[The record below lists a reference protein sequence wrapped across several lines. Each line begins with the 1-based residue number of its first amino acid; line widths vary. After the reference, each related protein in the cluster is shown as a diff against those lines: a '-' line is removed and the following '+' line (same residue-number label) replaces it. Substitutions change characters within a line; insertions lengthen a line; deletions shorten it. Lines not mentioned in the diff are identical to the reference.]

1 MTIISNKTGEIFTDN
16 SREQNKDAIFVTNSL
31 NEKYLED
38 AKNTGFTKFIDASE
52 LKNYFDF
59 SKIQIIAITGT
70 NGKTTTAAMIYS
82 ILLDLGYKVA
92 LQGTRGFFVNDERI
106 ENYSL
111 TTPMQLDQFAHIQ
124 MALEQNCEFF
134 VMESSSHAIFQKRIE
149 GLDFALKILT
159 NITQDHLDFHKTIE
173 EYTRVKNSF
182 FQDATPKLINKDEP
196 KAKYNIKNGF
206 GYGLDSP
213 ATYKIQAYSFKN
225 GTNAVFSY
233 FDKMHTFTTTTFG
246 LFNVYNAMAAIAAVH
261 IVTKRDLDEICEA
274 IENFGGVSGRMEI
287 ASTEPLVIVDFAH
300 TPDGMVKVLESFKDK
315 KIITV
320 FGAGGNRDALKRPIM
335 GKVAELYSHK
345 VIVTS
350 DNPRFEDPDK
360 IIEDIL
366 AGISDKSKIEVE
378 INRKEAIKKALSFAN
393 EQSVVL
399 ILGKGD
405 EEYQI
410 IYDKKFPFSDKQIVQ
425 ELLAK

>member
-16 SREQNKDAIFVTNSL
+16 SKEPNKDAVFVVNSL

-38 AKNTGFTKFIDASE
+38 AKTGGFTKFIDASE

-59 SKIQIIAITGT
+59 TKIKIIAITGT

-124 MALEQNCEFF
+124 AALEQNCEFF
-134 VMESSSHAIFQKRIE
+134 VMEASSHAIFQKRIE
-149 GLDFALKILT
+149 GLDFVLKILT

-173 EYTRVKNSF
+173 EYIRVKNSF

-233 FDKMHTFTTTTFG
+233 FDKMHTFTTATFG
-246 LFNVYNAMAAIAAVH
+246 LFNVYNAMAAIAAAH

-287 ASTEPLVIVDFAH
+287 ASTEPLIIVDFAH

-335 GKVAELYSHK
+335 GKIAEQYSSH

-366 AGISDKSKIEVE
+366 SGISNKSKIEVE
-378 INRKEAIKKALSFAN
+378 INRKEAIKKALNLAD

-410 IYDKKFPFSDKQIVQ
+410 IYDKKFPFSDKKIVQ

>member
-1 MTIISNKTGEIFTDN
+1 VTITSNKSSEIFTDN
-16 SREQNKDAIFVTNSL
+16 SKETNKNAIFVINSL

-38 AKNTGFTKFIDASE
+38 AKNSGFKKFIDSCE
-52 LKNYFDF
+52 LKDYFDF
-59 SKIQIIAITGT
+59 SAIKIIAITGT
-70 NGKTTTAAMIYS
+70 NGKTTTAAMVYS
-82 ILLDLGYKVA
+82 ILLDLGYKTA
-92 LQGTRGFFVNDERI
+92 LQGTRGFFINDKQV

-111 TTPMQLDQFAHIQ
+111 TTPMQLDQFQHIQ
-124 MALEQNCEFF
+124 MALEQNCQYF
-134 VMESSSHAIFQKRIE
+134 VMEASSHAIFQKRIE
-149 GLDFALKILT
+149 GLEFALKILT
-159 NITQDHLDFHKTIE
+159 NITQDHLDFHKTLE

-182 FQDATPKLINKDEP
+182 FEDDTPKLINKDEP

-233 FDKMHTFTTTTFG
+233 FDKMHSFTIATFG
-246 LFNVYNAMAAIAAVH
+246 LFNVYNAMAAIAAAH
-261 IVTKRDLDEICEA
+261 IATKRELDEICEA

-287 ASTEPLVIVDFAH
+287 VSDEPLVVVDFAH

-335 GKVAELYSHK
+335 GKVAELYSDQ
-345 VIVTS
+345 IIITS

-360 IIEDIL
+360 IIEDIVS
-366 AGISDKSKIEVE
+366 GITNKDKIIIE
-378 INRKEAIKKALSFAN
+378 INRKEAIRKALN
-393 EQSVVL
+393 LTNQQSVVL

-410 IYDKKFPFSDKQIVQ
+410 IYDKKFPFSDKKIVQ
-425 ELLAK
+425 ELLGK

>member
-1 MTIISNKTGEIFTDN
+1 MTITSNKSGEIFTDN
-16 SREQNKDAIFVTNSL
+16 SKETNKNAIFVINSL

-38 AKNTGFTKFIDASE
+38 AKNSGFKKFIDSCE
-52 LKNYFDF
+52 LKDYFDF
-59 SKIQIIAITGT
+59 SAIKIIAITGT

-82 ILLDLGYKVA
+82 ILLDLGYKTA
-92 LQGTRGFFVNDERI
+92 LQGTRGFFINDKQV

-111 TTPMQLDQFAHIQ
+111 TTPMQLDQFQHIQ
-124 MALEQNCEFF
+124 MALEQNCQYF
-134 VMESSSHAIFQKRIE
+134 VMEASSHAIFQKRIE
-149 GLDFALKILT
+149 GLEFALKILT
-159 NITQDHLDFHKTIE
+159 NITQDHLDFHKTLE

-182 FQDATPKLINKDEP
+182 FEDDTPKLINKDEP

-233 FDKMHTFTTTTFG
+233 FDKMHSFTIATFG
-246 LFNVYNAMAAIAAVH
+246 LFNVYNAMAAIAAAH
-261 IVTKRDLDEICEA
+261 IATKRELDEICEA

-287 ASTEPLVIVDFAH
+287 ASDEPLVVVDFAH

-335 GKVAELYSHK
+335 GKVAELYSDQ
-345 VIVTS
+345 IIITS

-360 IIEDIL
+360 IIEDIVS
-366 AGISDKSKIEVE
+366 GITNKDKIIIE
-378 INRKEAIKKALSFAN
+378 INRKEAIRKALN
-393 EQSVVL
+393 LTNQQSVVL

-410 IYDKKFPFSDKQIVQ
+410 IYDKKFPFSDKKIVQ
-425 ELLAK
+425 ELLGK

>member
-1 MTIISNKTGEIFTDN
+1 MTIISDKNGKKFTDN
-16 SREQNKDAIFVTNSL
+16 SKEIDKSSTFVINSL

-38 AKNTGFTKFIDASE
+38 AKNSGFQSFINSSE
-52 LKNYFDF
+52 LSTNFDF
-59 SKIQIIAITGT
+59 SKIKIIAVTGT
-70 NGKTTTAAMIYS
+70 NGKTTTAAIIYS

-92 LQGTRGFFVNDERI
+92 LQGTRGFFINEEKL

-111 TTPMQLDQFAHIQ
+111 TTPMQLDQFNHIQ
-124 MALEQNCEFF
+124 MALKKGCEFF
-134 VMESSSHAIFQKRIE
+134 VMEASSHAIFQKRIE

-182 FQDATPKLINKDEP
+182 FEDDTPKLINKDEP
-196 KAKYNIKNGF
+196 RAKYNIKNGF

-213 ATYKIQAYSFKN
+213 ATYKVQAYSFKN
-225 GTNAVFSY
+225 GTNVVFSY
-233 FDKMHTFTTTTFG
+233 FDKMHTFTTTLFG
-246 LFNVYNAMAAIAAVH
+246 LFNIYNAVAAIASVH
-261 IVTKRDLDEICEA
+261 IVTKRNLDEICEA
-274 IENFGGVSGRMEI
+274 IENFAGVSGRMEI
-287 ASTEPLVIVDFAH
+287 ASFEPLVIVDFAH

-315 KIITV
+315 EVITV
-320 FGAGGNRDALKRPIM
+320 FGAGGDRDALKRPIM
-335 GKVAELYSHK
+335 GKVAEQYSAH

-360 IIEDIL
+360 IIDDIL
-366 AGISDKSKIEVE
+366 VGIKNKEKITVE
-378 INRKEAIKKALSFAN
+378 INRKEAIKKALSLAN
-393 EQSVVL
+393 ENSVVL

-410 IYDKKFPFSDKQIVQ
+410 IYDKKFPFSDKKIVQ
-425 ELLAK
+425 ELLEK